1 MKIHSETDIHH
12 TPIQKFYKN
21 ENILITG
28 GTGFLGKILIE
39 KLLRSCN
46 DINAIYLLIRAKK
59 EKNMHSR
66 VEELFDDP
74 VS

>member
-1 MKIHSETDIHH
+1 MEILSEADVQR
-12 TPIQKFYKN
+12 TPVQEFYKN

-28 GTGFLGKILIE
+28 GTGFLGKMLIE

-59 EKNMHSR
+59 GKNMHCR